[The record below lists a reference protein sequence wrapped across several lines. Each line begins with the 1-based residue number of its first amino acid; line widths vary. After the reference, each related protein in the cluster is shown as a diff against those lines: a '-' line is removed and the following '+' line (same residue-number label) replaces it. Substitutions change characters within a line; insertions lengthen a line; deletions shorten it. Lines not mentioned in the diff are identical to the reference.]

1 MCSLKYIYVKN
12 TIYCMK
18 TAADNIYLL
27 QNNTDYNNCTTTY
40 KSKGLRHNKSIV
52 LTLETVDIANQHTSI
67 AQ

>member
-1 MCSLKYIYVKN
+1 
-12 TIYCMK
+12 MK